1 MSLYVE
7 DEFHLNLDFVKAH
20 SFLQEIKMKV
30 KIKLMNEGTVPVY
43 KTEGSSGADVFAN
56 GDVLIKPNE
65 VKLIPLG
72 FAVEIPKG
80 YEMQI
85 RPRSGLS
92 NKHKLL
98 MPNSF
103 GTIDSDYRGEVMAP
117 FINLDSET
125 YEIKKGDRI
134 AQAVIAP
141 VIQVEFEES
150 NELSETA
157 RGSGGFGSTGKN

>member
-1 MSLYVE
+1 
-7 DEFHLNLDFVKAH
+7 
-20 SFLQEIKMKV
+20 MKV

-56 GDVLIKPNE
+56 DSVLIKPNE

-80 YEMQI
+80 FEMQI

-92 NKHKLL
+92 NKYKLL

-103 GTIDSDYRGEVMAP
+103 GTIDSDYRGEVIAP
-117 FINLDSET
+117 FINLDSKT
-125 YEIKKGDRI
+125 YEIEKGDRI
-134 AQAVIAP
+134 AQAVIVP
-141 VIQVEFEES
+141 VVQVKFKKVK
-150 NELSETA
+150 ELSETA